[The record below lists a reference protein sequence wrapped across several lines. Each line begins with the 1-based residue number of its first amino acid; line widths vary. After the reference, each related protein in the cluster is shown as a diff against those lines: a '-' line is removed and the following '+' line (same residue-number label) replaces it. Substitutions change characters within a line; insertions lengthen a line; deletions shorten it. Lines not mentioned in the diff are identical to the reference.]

1 MDKIQEIYKKYN
13 RPGAQKLFQL
23 AKNEGL
29 QITLKQVQEFFC
41 YQFLVEVESTG
52 IPSVLINCLS
62 SHSS

>member
-13 RPGAQKLFQL
+13 RPGAQNLFQL

-41 YQFLVEVESTG
+41 YWFLVEVESTG

>member
-29 QITLKQVQEFFC
+29 KITLNQVQEFLC
-41 YQFLVEVESTG
+41 DRVDE
-52 IPSVLINCLS
+52 
-62 SHSS
+62 